1 MVIELTDKNYEQL
14 IVKTDQPIFIDF
26 YSPTCGPCQI
36 LMGYLPKI
44 AEYATDKNV
53 SIFKCDVSK
62 NPKIAN
68 KYQIRSVP
76 FTLVVTTDKKIDY
89 VESGVKDIGYYIGL
103 IDKFNPNKKS
113 FFSKIFSIFK

>member
-26 YSPTCGPCQI
+26 YSPSCGPCQI

-44 AEYATDKNV
+44 AEYAADKNV
-53 SIFKCDVSK
+53 SIFKCNVAN

-113 FFSKIFSIFK
+113 FLSKILSIFK